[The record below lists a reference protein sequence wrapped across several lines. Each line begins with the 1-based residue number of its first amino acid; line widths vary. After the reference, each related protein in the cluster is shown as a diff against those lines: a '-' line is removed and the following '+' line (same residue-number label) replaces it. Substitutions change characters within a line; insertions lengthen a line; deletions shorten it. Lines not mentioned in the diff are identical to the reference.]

1 MLFVDNKLF
10 RFQVLLNKTLGVRK
24 FLCLDNSN
32 NNNKKT
38 TIVNLILI
46 PNCLEKLYRVYF
58 PQLLL
63 LSSSSL
69 SSVIIIIV
77 KLFYLFI
84 DNLFFD
90 GEGRYNISNHP

>member
-32 NNNKKT
+32 NNYNK

-46 PNCLEKLYRVYF
+46 PNCLEKL
-58 PQLLL
+58 
-63 LSSSSL
+63 
-69 SSVIIIIV
+69 
-77 KLFYLFI
+77 
-84 DNLFFD
+84 
-90 GEGRYNISNHP
+90 